1 MYCKISLR
9 RITIRK
15 KKPVDNRDLAFARPM
30 GNALLQARDKSGFT
44 QGQVAE
50 RAGVDPRTILNIEN
64 GNRNPTMEKLYPL
77 VRFYGI
83 DPKAFFHPEQQSES
97 SVRVNL
103 RLLLE
108 TCTEQE
114 AGLLIP
120 IVRAVLD
127 ALWAKDSDIL
137 KNDT

>member
-1 MYCKISLR
+1 M
-9 RITIRK
+9 RK

-30 GNALLQARDKSGFT
+30 GNAMLQARDKAGFT

-50 RAGVDPRTILNIEN
+50 CTGVDQRTILNIEN
-64 GNRNPTMEKLYPL
+64 GNGNPTMEKLYPL

-83 DPKAFFHPEQQSES
+83 DPKVFFYPEQRFES
-97 SVRVNL
+97 LVRVNL
-103 RLLLE
+103 RLMLE

-114 AGLLIP
+114 VGLLIP

-127 ALWAKDSDIL
+127 ALRAKDSDIL
-137 KNDT
+137 KNNT